1 MAREYFCAYHS
12 YLKQCK
18 GLSDGELGRLF
29 RALLQYSATGTAP
42 EFNGRESVAFDFM
55 AANIDRDNIAYLEK
69 CQKMRENGQKGADGS
84 KRGQLPQEAPQEKEE
99 EKEEIKEKA
108 LSRES
113 AKKKGAAAPTPQEVL
128 RHKYGEYGWVRLS
141 IDEYNRLVKEYG
153 ESVVAHYIAVVDE
166 RAQMTGNKNKWKD
179 WNLTVRNAIKGKWG
193 GEYRGVGKGNGTY
206 SDPSQY
212 EGTKEGWK

>member
-29 RALLQYSATGTAP
+29 RSLLQYSATGAAP
-42 EFNGRESVAFDFM
+42 ELNGRESVAFDFM
-55 AANIDRDNIAYLEK
+55 AANIDRDNIAYMEK
-69 CQKMRENGQKGADGS
+69 CQKMKTNGQKGAKGS
-84 KRGQLPQEAPQEKEE
+84 KRGQMPPEAPQGKEE
-99 EKEEIKEKA
+99 EKEEMKEKA
-108 LSRES
+108 LSNES

-128 RHKYGEYGWVRLS
+128 RHKHGEYGWVRLS
-141 IDEYNRLVKEYG
+141 ADEYNRLVREYG

-193 GEYRGVGKGNGTY
+193 GEYNGAGKGNRTY
-206 SDPSQY
+206 SDPSRY